1 MELTI
6 RNRRITPADLETIR
20 ELIDLEGNRGRT
32 HLSRRL
38 CRLWD
43 WRQPNGAFREI
54 ACRELLRRLE
64 QKDLVQLPARLHAA
78 RRPGYQ
84 NRVSPPLLEA
94 TPLVEPLQRLVADL
108 TVTTVDELA
117 QRRLFKE
124 LIATHHYLGYRQP
137 SGPCLNYLVFWQ
149 DRPVACARFGPAA
162 WNVEAR
168 DRFIGWSPIQR
179 QRHRHQLVNNDR
191 FLILPWVRVSS
202 LASFILSRLCRRLP
216 SDWQAV
222 YQTPIV
228 LAETFVQA
236 DRFAGTCY
244 AAAHWHCIGQTSGRG
259 RKDRAHQ
266 YGQPIKSIWLFPLQR
281 NFRQPLTQ

>member
-1 MELTI
+1 MELSI

-20 ELIDLEGNRGRT
+20 ELIDLEGSRGRT

-43 WRQPNGAFREI
+43 WRQANGAFREI

-64 QKDLVQLPARLHAA
+64 QKNLVQLPAQLHAA

-84 NRVSPPLLEA
+84 NRVCPPRLEA
-94 TPLVEPLQRLVADL
+94 APLVEPLQRLLAEL
-108 TVTTVDELA
+108 TVATVEEPA

-137 SGPCLNYLVFWQ
+137 SGPCLSYLVFWQ
-149 DRPVACARFGPAA
+149 DRPLACARFGPAA

-168 DRFIGWSPIQR
+168 DRFIGWSTAQR
-179 QRHRHQLVNNDR
+179 HRHRHQLVNNDR

-202 LASFILSRLCRRLP
+202 LASFTLARLCCRLP
-216 SDWQAV
+216 ADWQAA
-222 YQTPIV
+222 YQTPLV

-236 DRFAGTCY
+236 DHFAGTCY
-244 AAAHWHCIGQTSGRG
+244 AAAHWQCVGQTSGRG
-259 RKDRAHQ
+259 RQDRAHQ
-266 YGQPIKSIWLFPLQR
+266 QGQPLKSIWLFPLHP
-281 NFRQPLTQ
+281 NFRHRLTQ

>member
-1 MELTI
+1 VELTI
-6 RNRRITPADLETIR
+6 RNRRITPADLKMIR
-20 ELIDLEGNRGRT
+20 ELIDLEGSRGRT

-54 ACRELLRRLE
+54 ACRELLRRLQ
-64 QKDLVQLPARLHAA
+64 QKNLVQLPAQLHAA
-78 RRPGYQ
+78 RRPGFQ
-84 NRVSPPLLEA
+84 NRVSSPRLEA
-94 TPLVEPLQRLVADL
+94 PPLVEPLQRLVAEL
-108 TVTTVDELA
+108 TVTTVDESA

-137 SGPCLNYLVFWQ
+137 SGACLSSLVFWQ

-162 WNVEAR
+162 WKVEAR
-168 DRFIGWSPIQR
+168 DRFIGWSPAQR

-191 FLILPWVRVSS
+191 FLILPWVSVGS
-202 LASFILSRLCRRLP
+202 LASFILSHLCRRL
-216 SDWQAV
+216 SADWQAI

-244 AAAHWHCIGQTSGRG
+244 AAAHWQCVGQTSGRG
-259 RKDRAHQ
+259 RQDRTHQ
-266 YGQPIKSIWLFPLQR
+266 HGQPIKSIWLWPLHQ
-281 NFRQPLTQ
+281 NFRHPLTQ

>member
-1 MELTI
+1 VELSI
-6 RNRRITPADLETIR
+6 RNRRITPADLKTIR
-20 ELIDLEGNRGRT
+20 ELIDLEGSRGRT

-64 QKDLVQLPARLHAA
+64 QKNLVRLPAQLHAA

-84 NRVSPPLLEA
+84 NRVGSPRLEA
-94 TPLVEPLQRLVADL
+94 TPLVEPLQPLVADL
-108 TVTTVDELA
+108 TVTTVDESA

-124 LIATHHYLGYRQP
+124 LIAAHHYLGYRQP
-137 SGPCLNYLVFWQ
+137 SGPCLSYLVFWQ

-162 WNVEAR
+162 WKLEAR
-168 DRFIGWSPIQR
+168 DRFIGWSPTQR

-191 FLILPWVRVSS
+191 FLILPWVSVGS
-202 LASFILSRLCRRLP
+202 LASFILSRLCGRLP
-216 SDWQAV
+216 ADWQAL
-222 YQTPIV
+222 YQRPIV

-236 DRFAGTCY
+236 DRFVGTCY
-244 AAAHWHCIGQTSGRG
+244 AAAHWQCVGQTSGRG
-259 RKDRAHQ
+259 RQDRAHQ
-266 YGQPIKSIWLFPLQR
+266 HGQPIKSIWLFPLHQ
-281 NFRQPLTQ
+281 NFRHRLTQ

>member
-1 MELTI
+1 VELSI
-6 RNRRITPADLETIR
+6 RNRRITPADLKTIR
-20 ELIDLEGNRGRT
+20 ELIDLEGSRGRT

-64 QKDLVQLPARLHAA
+64 QKNLVQLPAQLHAA

-84 NRVSPPLLEA
+84 NRVRAPLVEA
-94 TPLVEPLQRLVADL
+94 TPIVEPLQRLVTDL
-108 TVTTVDELA
+108 TVTTVDELT
-117 QRRLFKE
+117 QQQLFKE

-162 WNVEAR
+162 WKVEAR
-168 DRFIGWSPIQR
+168 DRFIGWSPTQR
-179 QRHRHQLVNNDR
+179 QRHRQHLVNNDR
-191 FLILPWVRVSS
+191 FLILPWVRVGS
-202 LASFILSRLCRRLP
+202 LGSFILSRLCGRLP
-216 SDWQAV
+216 ADWQAV

-236 DRFAGTCY
+236 DRFVGTCY
-244 AAAHWHCIGQTSGRG
+244 AAAHWQWVGQTSGRG
-259 RKDRAHQ
+259 RQDRAHQ
-266 YGQPIKSIWLFPLQR
+266 HGQPIKSIWLFPLHQ
-281 NFRQPLTQ
+281 NFRHPLTQ

>member
-1 MELTI
+1 MELSI
-6 RNRRITPADLETIR
+6 RNRRITPANLKTIR
-20 ELIDLEGNRGRT
+20 ELIDLEGSRGRT

-64 QKDLVQLPARLHAA
+64 HKNLVQLPARLHAA

-84 NRVSPPLLEA
+84 NCVRPPLLETA
-94 TPLVEPLQRLVADL
+94 AVVEPLQRLVAAL
-108 TVTTVDELA
+108 TVTRVDELA
-117 QRRLFKE
+117 QRQLFKE
-124 LIATHHYLGYRQP
+124 LIATYHYLGYRQP
-137 SGPCLNYLVFWQ
+137 SGPCLSYLVFWQ

-168 DRFIGWSPIQR
+168 ERFIGWSSTQR
-179 QRHRHQLVNNDR
+179 QRHRHRLVNNDR
-191 FLILPWVRVSS
+191 FLILPWVCVGS
-202 LASFILSRLCRRLP
+202 LASFILSRLCHRLP
-216 SDWQAV
+216 ADWQAV
-222 YQTPIV
+222 YQTHLV

-244 AAAHWHCIGQTSGRG
+244 AAAHWQCVGQTLGRG

-266 YGQPIKSIWLFPLQR
+266 HGQALKSIWLFPLQR
-281 NFRQPLTQ
+281 NFRHWLTQ